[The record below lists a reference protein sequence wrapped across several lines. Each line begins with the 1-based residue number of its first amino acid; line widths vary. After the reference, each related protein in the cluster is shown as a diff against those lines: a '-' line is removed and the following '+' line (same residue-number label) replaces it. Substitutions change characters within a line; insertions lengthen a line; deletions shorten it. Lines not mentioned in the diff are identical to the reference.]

1 VVQIFGASWL
11 FVSSQAAPNGRAEF
25 AQLVQSFD
33 GGAQVEDFNA
43 AYAADK
49 SVAMR
54 ALATAGQVAVDI
66 SNHDPFALFVL
77 GQREL
82 ASRATTVAI
91 SESEVQPDIA
101 KALGERLIVRDPANP
116 AILSTAVAALMEAH
130 RLRDDKYWSDARRI
144 MPDFKSGFT
153 SAREKLSGPKHY
165 EVSRTHGG
173 AARTKIGLWTGD
185 LFDVIER
192 ASRSGDTQDI
202 QAIVNS
208 ENTYMEMAR
217 VHESSISALL
227 RHQGMEFSG
236 ERRVTDL
243 INRQL
248 LDQVAGRVP
257 VPPASVYLTKA
268 GRLKRFGVLAIA
280 HVACVEPVQSAQ
292 AGKGYRA
299 VKDLGACVVAVL
311 EELSRAQPWW
321 DGRPRNVL
329 FPLLAAGT
337 GGNDP
342 RSSAEE
348 IVGAAI
354 DYIAKRNP
362 DFLDDIYFLAYT
374 NSDLAALQSAIDAR
388 QLKSLP

>member
-1 VVQIFGASWL
+1 MQIFGSSWL
-11 FVSSQAAPNGRAEF
+11 YVSSQAAPNGRAEF
-25 AQLVQSFD
+25 EGLVQSLD
-33 GGAQVEDFNA
+33 ASAQVVDFNA

-49 SVAMR
+49 PVAMR

-66 SNHDPFALFVL
+66 SNGDPLALFVL

-82 ASRATTVAI
+82 ASRATTIAI
-91 SESEVQPDIA
+91 SQTGAQQEIA
-101 KALGERLIVRDPANP
+101 DALGERLIVRNPADP
-116 AILSTAVAALMEAH
+116 AILSASVALLVQAQRA
-130 RLRDDKYWSDARRI
+130 RDDKYWSDARRI
-144 MPDFKSGFT
+144 MPDFKSGFS
-153 SAREKLSGPKHY
+153 SARASLSGPKRFEINRAFGRGVAHAKLGWW
-165 EVSRTHGG
+165 S
-173 AARTKIGLWTGD
+173 GD
-185 LFDVIER
+185 LFDVIES
-192 ASRSGDTQDI
+192 ASRRGDTPNI

-243 INRQL
+243 VNRQL

-280 HVACVEPVQSAQ
+280 HVACVEPVQSMQ

-299 VKDLGACVVAVL
+299 VEDLGACVQAVL
-311 EELSRAQPWW
+311 EKLSHAQPWW
-321 DGRPRNVL
+321 DGWPRNVL

-342 RSSAEE
+342 RSSAKE
-348 IVGAAI
+348 IVDAAV
-354 DYIAKRNP
+354 DYVANRNP

-374 NSDLAALQSAIDAR
+374 NSDLAALQGAIDAR
-388 QLKSLP
+388 QLTPLP

>member
-1 VVQIFGASWL
+1 MQIFGSSWL
-11 FVSSQAAPNGRAEF
+11 YVSSQAAPNGRAEF
-25 AQLVQSFD
+25 AQLVQSHD
-33 GGAQVEDFNA
+33 AGAEVVDFNG

-49 SVAMR
+49 ALAMR

-91 SESEVQPDIA
+91 SQSGVQSEIA
-101 KALGERLIVRDPANP
+101 DALGERLIKRDPADP
-116 AILSTAVAALMEAH
+116 AILSASVALLVKAH
-130 RLRDDKYWSDARRI
+130 RDRDDKYWSDARRI

-153 SAREKLSGPKHY
+153 SARADLSGPKRY

-173 AARTKIGLWTGD
+173 VARTRIGLWTGD
-185 LFDVIER
+185 LFDVIEC
-192 ASRSGDTQDI
+192 ASRTGDTPNI
-202 QAIVNS
+202 EAIVNS

-236 ERRVTDL
+236 DRRVTDL
-243 INRQL
+243 VNRQL
-248 LDQVAGRVP
+248 LDKVAGRVP
-257 VPPASVYLTKA
+257 VAPASVYLTRA

-299 VKDLGACVVAVL
+299 VNDLGACVVAVL

-321 DGRPRNVL
+321 DGRPCNAL

-342 RSSAEE
+342 RSSAKE
-348 IVGAAI
+348 IVDAAV
-354 DYIAKRNP
+354 DYIATRNP
-362 DFLDDIYFLAYT
+362 DFLDDVYFLAYT
-374 NSDLAALQSAIDAR
+374 NSDLAALQGAIDAR
-388 QLKSLP
+388 QLTALP

>member
-1 VVQIFGASWL
+1 M
-11 FVSSQAAPNGRAEF
+11 
-25 AQLVQSFD
+25 
-33 GGAQVEDFNA
+33 DFNA

-49 SVAMR
+49 VVAMR

-66 SNHDPFALFVL
+66 SGGDPFALFVL

-82 ASRATTVAI
+82 ASRTTTIAI
-91 SESEVQPDIA
+91 SESGAQKEIA
-101 KALGERLIVRDPANP
+101 DALGERLIARDRANP
-116 AILSTAVAALMEAH
+116 AILSDAVALLVQAQ
-130 RLRDDKYWSDARRI
+130 RVRDDKYWSDARRV
-144 MPDFKSGFT
+144 MPDFKTGFI
-153 SAREKLSGPKHY
+153 SARAGLGGPTRY
-165 EVSRTHGG
+165 QVSRTHGG
-173 AARTKIGLWTGD
+173 VARTKIGLWTGD
-185 LFDVIER
+185 LFDVIEC
-192 ASRSGDTQDI
+192 ASRTGDTPDI

-236 ERRVTDL
+236 DRRVTDL
-243 INRQL
+243 VNRQL
-248 LDQVAGRVP
+248 LDKVAGRVP
-257 VPPASVYLTKA
+257 VAPASVYLTTA

-311 EELSRAQPWW
+311 EELSRAQAWW

-342 RSSAEE
+342 RSSAKE
-348 IVGAAI
+348 IVDAAI
-354 DYIAKRNP
+354 DYIARRNP
-362 DFLDDIYFLAYT
+362 DFLDDVYFLAYT
-374 NSDLAALQSAIDAR
+374 NSDLAALQGAIDAR
-388 QLKSLP
+388 QLAPLP